1 MYYLVAWGWWCQKQV
16 VLSKT
21 SGGCRKRV
29 VGVENEWCML
39 KKGGVV
45 LKTGVVWLKMSGVV
59 ENRWGGCRKQV
70 VWCRKQVALS
80 KTSGVGVENRWQ
92 VTWQFV

>member
-1 MYYLVAWGWWCQKQV
+1 MVSELLYIYVLFSSMGVVVSKTGGVVKNEWWV
-16 VLSKT
+16 SKT
-21 SGGCRKRV
+21 SGGCQKRV

-70 VWCRKQVALS
+70 VWC
-80 KTSGVGVENRWQ
+80 
-92 VTWQFV
+92 